1 MQGGKRPSKKQQ
13 DFQNWMRSL
22 GCIAKGC
29 NGQAEIHHCAGS
41 TAKHNKVDIGQWW
54 TIPLCSYH
62 HRGSEGVHSMGRL
75 RKNFEKANWSK
86 LALGYDMG
94 GHGDI
99 PGEVVQAIKDFHL

>member
-13 DFQNWMRSL
+13 DFQNWMRGL
-22 GCIAKGC
+22 CCAVCG
-29 NGQAEIHHCAGS
+29 NQPEIHHMYGS
-41 TAKHNKVDIGQWW
+41 TAKHNKQSIGQWA

-62 HRGSEGVHSMGRL
+62 HTGPKGVHSMGKQ
-75 RKNFEKANWSK
+75 RKDFEKREWAQ

-94 GHGDI
+94 GHGEI